1 MDTRQ
6 ALERVVEFY
15 ETLSPSSLARIAQV
29 YAADACFKDPFN
41 DVCGLAAIE
50 SVFRHMYQQ
59 VLDPRFRVTHS
70 MGEGGEAWLAWE
82 FRFRF
87 RGWRAGEVQ
96 CIRGATHLCFASDGR
111 VASHRD
117 YWDTGEELFARL
129 PLMGALMGWLR
140 RRLAAPQGR

>member
-1 MDTRQ
+1 M
-6 ALERVVEFY
+6 
-15 ETLSPSSLARIAQV
+15 
-29 YAADACFKDPFN
+29 
-41 DVCGLAAIE
+41 
-50 SVFRHMYQQ
+50 
-59 VLDPRFRVTHS
+59 
-70 MGEGGEAWLAWE
+70 AWLAWE

-129 PLMGALMGWLR
+129 PLVGVLMRLLR
-140 RRLAAPQGR
+140 RRMAAPAVVMPSEFVKK

>member
-15 ETLSPSSLARIAQV
+15 ETLSPSSLARIAEV

-50 SVFRHMYQQ
+50 NVFRHMYQQ
-59 VLDPRFRVTHS
+59 VLDPGFRVTHS

-87 RGWRAGEVQ
+87 RGWRAGQVQ

-117 YWDTGEELFARL
+117 YWDTGEELFVRL
-129 PLMGALMGWLR
+129 PLVGALVGWLR
-140 RRLAAPQGR
+140 RRLAAPQGS